1 MANLKNTTINDTG
14 YLQLP
19 GGTTAQRPA
28 SPSNGMIRYNST
40 TGVIEGYAGSSWVN
54 ITGALG
60 TQGNPATSATQL
72 KTAGTTTNGV
82 YYYTLSSGTV
92 PLYTDFTSFTNY
104 PMVMVTRLSPN
115 DQNQYLTTSN
125 NQSDLA
131 AAPNDTTPSRS
142 AKISDA
148 DMNTIIV
155 ANTIRWV
162 IVAARQ
168 TFEKLPDTVA
178 WYSNFGQNA
187 SCGYTTSLISQ
198 FATPSN
204 TPSWQNFGPYQG
216 ACGAGQDSSSSWLTL
231 SGIHTND
238 GVYMGGYSGSSSYR
252 GTASSPYLTTSSN
265 TDSWTQGGYVLLS
278 W

>member
-1 MANLKNTTINDTG
+1 MATLKNTTINDTG
-14 YLQLP
+14 YLQVP
-19 GGTTAQRPA
+19 SGTTAQRPA
-28 SPSNGMIRYNST
+28 SPVNGMIRYNT
-40 TGVIEGYAGSSWVN
+40 TTNALEGYAAGSWVN
-54 ITGALG
+54 ILGQLG

-72 KTAGTTTNGV
+72 KNAGITTNGV

-104 PMVMVTRLSPN
+104 PMVMVTKISPN
-115 DQNQYLTTSN
+115 DQNQYLTTAN

-131 AAPNDTTPSRS
+131 VAPADTTPSRS

-162 IVAARQ
+162 IVAQRQ
-168 TFEKLPDTVA
+168 TFEKLPDTQA
-178 WYSNFGQNA
+178 WYSNFGQSQ
-187 SCGYTTSLISQ
+187 SCSYTTSLISQ

-216 ACGAGQDSSSSWLTL
+216 ACGAGQDSSSAWLTL
-231 SGIHTND
+231 SGIHIND
-238 GVYMGGYSGSSSYR
+238 GVYMGGYSGSSAFR
-252 GTASSPYLTTSSN
+252 GIASSPYLTTSSN